1 MPKRQK
7 SRPQAS
13 PIHHSPETRRSLT
26 ELFLSNANEIVKLY
40 SSVHRVRSYHKSSR
54 QQKLGIARSVRRFS
68 DLDYENP
75 FTPKISRSAYN
86 ALKANRDLWSAY
98 QHEVLNKDLVGKN
111 AELFKKIIVDYQ
123 SSRKEVKPTYL
134 RVLHNLE
141 SSWLYQRAYYKL
153 FDDFHQEP
161 KIFLELEAFV
171 LTHSNQFFM
180 RHFLNY
186 LEGNYVISVR
196 GTGKVY
202 VPHLQAERDSVDLP
216 YTSAYGIGYGSV
228 IADYF
233 EKSMVDSTEQLIKNF
248 QDMRQFAAEVV
259 GGYKDEI
266 FLHCSQYINSK
277 RFQRLCEEWLS
288 IIGDALFSSD
298 IKDRG
303 QRAAIIEDLIRS
315 DKLKFPQ
322 DLFNT
327 TEPAIARFIKNYED
341 DWHLFG
347 EIDKASAIKRILRRI
362 FVSLIEHAINRYRM
376 ESRGG
381 PESETERTEYETVFR
396 KYRDMTLLEQRLNC
410 LLIEDGEI
418 SLVLLLSNYLK
429 HPNKLETIESLKK
442 WGLIEEVPG
451 KRAFYKYSPRAQRM
465 AKWYAKVAGWD
476 LHYKPGATIKMLN
489 YSMNTAL
496 RAHYDPLAFEADALF
511 HWMRRIKSK
520 TKLKQ
525 LLAEMALSEGDALK
539 EAAVINKF
547 KLLGELC
554 LKGKNTDHRDD
565 VENCVN
571 KQSRFNQAL
580 NEFLRTNETISR
592 SVVAIPIST
601 IPTDLP
607 GFKEKI
613 YGFSI
618 FIGTFQFSEGLD
630 DEKRFDVELQEIAEI
645 LRAAKVYFSLIGK
658 PAGEVFNQFVVEE
671 VSAKRVANSLG
682 KFAHSLKNEGVSFR
696 AQIDTLKDKVQKEC
710 PLGKFAHSL
719 KNEGV
724 SVQTQI
730 DILKDTIQKECQS
743 ESVAVKVK
751 ELEKAYERF
760 NGAIQLLN
768 MTSNPFQAK
777 YLAQLPYCLLD
788 VILQAYCNALD
799 QFLVTGP
806 ILELNKMRSPDGQ
819 FFKSPLLR
827 VQVENRITSATDI
840 AAKQVQYFPNLPN
853 VSFAQGITPKLDAET
868 VLMKEQIFTDR
879 LPEGNMMLSAYL
891 EIFNNVLQYCRKDV
905 DDIFIDINLK
915 RNEKEI
921 VVEIMNEAGA
931 ENLQRLHIFSM
942 EEEEPSRGR
951 GAGVDTNVLF
961 FKNIGGDFRLVADFD
976 NLRAS
981 TISRVDLEFLAQ
993 F

>member
-7 SRPQAS
+7 SRPQALS
-13 PIHHSPETRRSLT
+13 IHHSPQARRSLT
-26 ELFLSNANEIVKLY
+26 ELFLSNTNEIVKLY
-40 SSVHRVRSYHKSSR
+40 SSVHRVRNYNKTSAE
-54 QQKLGIARSVRRFS
+54 QKLGAARLVRRFS
-68 DLDYENP
+68 DLTYENP
-75 FTPKISRSAYN
+75 FTPKMSRSAYK
-86 ALKANRDLWSAY
+86 ALKANRDLWNAY
-98 QHEVLNKDLVGKN
+98 QNEVLNKDLVGKN
-111 AELFKKIIVDYQ
+111 AELFQGIKVDYQ
-123 SSRKEVKPTYL
+123 PNRKKVKPTYL

-153 FDDFHQEP
+153 FDDFHQQP
-161 KIFLELEAFV
+161 KIFLELEAFI

-216 YTSAYGIGYGSV
+216 YTSAHGIGYGSV

-233 EKSMVDSTEQLIKNF
+233 EKSMVDTTKRLLQNF
-248 QDMRQFAAEVV
+248 REMRQFAADVV

-266 FLHCSQYINSK
+266 FLHCSQYINAG
-277 RFQRLCEEWLS
+277 RFQKLSEEWLS
-288 IIGDALFSSD
+288 IIGDAIFSD
-298 IKDRG
+298 DVKDRT
-303 QRAAIIEDLIRS
+303 QRAVIIEKLIR
-315 DKLKFPQ
+315 DGKLTFPQ

-327 TEPAIARFIKNYED
+327 TAPEIARFIDNYKD

-347 EIDKASAIKRILRRI
+347 EIDEHSAIKRILRRI
-362 FVSLIEHAINRYRM
+362 FVSMLEHDFNRYRM

-381 PESETERTEYETVFR
+381 PESEAERTEYESVFR

-410 LLIEDGEI
+410 LLVEDGEI
-418 SLVLLLSNYLK
+418 SLVLLLSNYMK
-429 HPNKLETIESLKK
+429 HPEKLDALESLKK
-442 WGLIEEVPG
+442 WGLIEAVPG
-451 KRAFYKYSPRAQRM
+451 KRTSYKYSLRAQRM
-465 AKWYAKVAGWD
+465 AKWYAKIVGWD
-476 LHYKPGATIKMLN
+476 LQYKKDTKTEILS
-489 YSMNTAL
+489 YSKNSVL
-496 RAHYDPLAFEADALF
+496 RSHYDPLSLESDALF
-511 HWMRRIKSK
+511 YWMRQVKGKANLKS
-520 TKLKQ
+520 
-525 LLAEMALSEGDALK
+525 LLAEMALADEKVFK
-539 EAAVINKF
+539 EPVILAKF
-547 KLLGELC
+547 KSLSELC
-554 LKGKNTDHRDD
+554 LSSDDLGHRDN
-565 VENCVN
+565 VESCVT
-571 KQSRFNQAL
+571 KRSRFNQDL

-592 SVVAIPIST
+592 AVVAIPIST

-630 DEKRFDVELQEIAEI
+630 DEKRFDAELQEIADI
-645 LRAAKVYFSLIGK
+645 LRTAKTYFTLIGK
-658 PAGEVFNQFVVEE
+658 PAGEVLNQFVVQE
-671 VSAKRVANSLG
+671 VSAKRVASSLG

-696 AQIDTLKDKVQKEC
+696 AKIDALKD
-710 PLGKFAHSL
+710 A
-719 KNEGV
+719 
-724 SVQTQI
+724 
-730 DILKDTIQKECQS
+730 IQKECQS
-743 ESVAVKVK
+743 EAVSVNAK

-799 QFLVTGP
+799 QFLMTGP

-819 FFKSPLLR
+819 FFKSPILR
-827 VQVENRITSATDI
+827 VNVENRINQATDM

-853 VSFAQGITPKLDAET
+853 VSFTQQTTPKLDAET
-868 VLMKEQIFTDR
+868 VLMKKQIFTDR
-879 LPEGNMMLSAYL
+879 LPDGNMMLSTYL
-891 EIFNNVLQYCRKDV
+891 EIFNNALQYCRKDV

-931 ENLQRLHIFSM
+931 ENLQRLNVFSM

-981 TISRVDLEFLAQ
+981 TISRVNLECFI
-993 F
+993 

>member
-13 PIHHSPETRRSLT
+13 PIHHSPQARRSLT
-26 ELFLSNANEIVKLY
+26 ELFLSNTNEIVKLY
-40 SSVHRVRSYHKSSR
+40 SSVHRVRNYHKTSAE
-54 QQKLGIARSVRRFS
+54 QKLGAARLVRRFS
-68 DLDYENP
+68 DLTYENP

-86 ALKANRDLWSAY
+86 ALRANRDLWNAY
-98 QHEVLNKDLVGKN
+98 QSEVLNKDLVGKN
-111 AELFKKIIVDYQ
+111 VELFQGIKVDYQ
-123 SSRKEVKPTYL
+123 PNRKQVKPTYL

-141 SSWLYQRAYYKL
+141 SSWLYQRVYYKL
-153 FDDFHQEP
+153 FDDFHQQP
-161 KIFLELEAFV
+161 KIFLELEAFI

-180 RHFLNY
+180 RHYLNY

-216 YTSAYGIGYGSV
+216 YTSVYGIGYGSV

-233 EKSMVDSTEQLIKNF
+233 EKSMVDSTVSLLKNF
-248 QDMRQFAAEVV
+248 REMRQFAADVV

-266 FLHCSQYINSK
+266 FLHCSQYINPD
-277 RFQRLCEEWLS
+277 RFQKLSEEWLS
-288 IIGDALFSSD
+288 IIGDAIFSGGV
-298 IKDRG
+298 KDRV
-303 QRAAIIEDLIRS
+303 QRALVIEKLIH
-315 DKLKFPQ
+315 DGKLAFPQ
-322 DLFNT
+322 ELFNT
-327 TEPAIARFIKNYED
+327 TAPEIAQFIENYKD

-347 EIDKASAIKRILRRI
+347 EVDEHSAIKRILRRI
-362 FVSLIEHAINRYRM
+362 FVSLIEHAFNRYRM

-381 PESETERTEYETVFR
+381 PESEAERTEYETVFR

-410 LLIEDGEI
+410 LLVEDGEI
-418 SLVLLLSNYLK
+418 SLVLLLSNYLQ
-429 HPNKLETIESLKK
+429 HPEKLDTIASLKK
-442 WGLIEEVPG
+442 WGLIEAMSG
-451 KRAFYKYSPRAQRM
+451 KRASYKYSPRARRL
-465 AKWYAKVAGWD
+465 AKWYAKIAGWD
-476 LHYKPGATIKMLN
+476 LQYKKGAKTETLN
-489 YSMNTAL
+489 YSKSSTL
-496 RAHYDPLAFEADALF
+496 RPHYDPLALENDALF
-511 HWMRRIKSK
+511 YWMRQVKNK
-520 TKLKQ
+520 AKLKS
-525 LLAEMALSEGDALK
+525 LLAEMALSDKKIFK
-539 EAAVINKF
+539 ESAMLARF
-547 KLLGELC
+547 KTLSELC
-554 LKGKNTDHRDD
+554 LSSDNLGHRDY
-565 VENCVN
+565 VESCVT
-571 KQSRFNQAL
+571 KRSRFNQEL

-592 SVVAIPIST
+592 AVVAIPIST

-630 DEKRFDVELQEIAEI
+630 DGKRFDAELQEIAEI
-645 LRAAKVYFSLIGK
+645 LRTAKTYFTLIGK
-658 PAGEVFNQFVVEE
+658 PAGEVLNQFVVQQ
-671 VSAKRVANSLG
+671 VSAKRVASSLG

-696 AQIDTLKDKVQKEC
+696 AQIDTLKD
-710 PLGKFAHSL
+710 
-719 KNEGV
+719 
-724 SVQTQI
+724 
-730 DILKDTIQKECQS
+730 TIQKECQS
-743 ESVAVKVK
+743 EPVAVKVK

-768 MTSNPFQAK
+768 MTSNPFQVK
-777 YLAQLPYCLLD
+777 YLAPLPYCLLD

-799 QFLVTGP
+799 QFLVMGA

-819 FFKSPLLR
+819 FFKSPILR
-827 VQVENRITSATDI
+827 VQVENRINQVIDTAT
-840 AAKQVQYFPNLPN
+840 KQVQYFPNLPN
-853 VSFAQGITPKLDAET
+853 VAFTQPATPKLDAET
-868 VLMKEQIFTDR
+868 VLKKEQIFADR
-879 LPEGNMMLSAYL
+879 LPDGNMMLSTYL
-891 EIFNNVLQYCRKDV
+891 EIFNNALQYCRKDV

-931 ENLQRLHIFSM
+931 ENLQRLSVFSM